1 MENKIMMIEIERLHP
16 HPKNPRKNIG
26 DVTELAESIKKS
38 GILQN
43 LTVVPYVSELTGEGT
58 EDEYTVIIGHRR
70 MAAAKQAGFTELPCA
85 IKEMTPAEQLATML
99 AENVQRN
106 DLTPF
111 EQAEGIQMMF
121 DIGETVADVVKKTG
135 LSESTVRRR
144 SKLLEMDMD
153 KLRATEGRGA
163 TLADYERLNQIKDIK
178 KRNELLEDIGTNN
191 FENNLSRALTDQRR
205 AENKKALEDLLGTF
219 AEKVTTYP
227 SGYDWFKSWDY
238 TADEIKVDIPDDA
251 KAGEYVYY
259 PNSYAMALYKK
270 RSEKKKVLSKEEQEE
285 QRIRREKDDREME
298 RRNKVK
304 ELAKRAYEL
313 RREFI
318 KNLSPKGPQIS
329 VIDEMLW
336 SMACFEGMGI
346 YKEDIDKICGTDLE
360 GCSTYEEM
368 TIETVQYFDNHP
380 MKPALVVAYLLSGD
394 DEHSYIA
401 SWNGTWKENA
411 TIDRLY
417 EYLEKLGYQMSD
429 DEKKLQ
435 DGSHELFEGEEV

>member
-1 MENKIMMIEIERLHP
+1 MENKIMMIEIERLHQ

-26 DVTELAESIKKS
+26 DVTELAESIAKS

-43 LTVVPYVSELTGEGT
+43 LTVVPWVSELTGNMEEG
-58 EDEYTVIIGHRR
+58 EYTVVIGHRR
-70 MAAAKQAGFTELPCA
+70 LAAAKQAGFTELPCA
-85 IKEMTPAEQLATML
+85 IKEMTAAEQLATML

-227 SGYDWFKSWDY
+227 YGYEWVKSWDY

-251 KAGEYVYY
+251 KAREYVYY
-259 PNSYAMALYKK
+259 PNSYAIALYKK

-285 QRIRREKDDREME
+285 QRIRCEKDEREQT
-298 RRNKVK
+298 RRNAVR
-304 ELAKRAYEL
+304 ELTKRAYEL
-313 RREFI
+313 RKKFIEEFNPTAKDSDNI
-318 KNLSPKGPQIS
+318 KRFVWEMAAFGNVCGRSRLD
-329 VIDEMLW
+329 DESL
-336 SMACFEGMGI
+336 
-346 YKEDIDKICGTDLE
+346 
-360 GCSTYEEM
+360 
-368 TIETVQYFDNHP
+368 FDNNP
-380 MKPALVVAYLLSGD
+380 DKAMLEVAYCLSGD
-394 DEHSYIA
+394 SEFEYIQT
-401 SWNGTWKENA
+401 WNGSHTESEE
-411 TIDRLY
+411 IDKLY
-417 EYLEKLGYQMSD
+417 ECLERLGYQMSD

-435 DGSHELFEGEEV
+435 DGTHELFVKED

>member
-1 MENKIMMIEIERLHP
+1 MENKIVMIEIDRLHP

-43 LTVVPYVSELTGEGT
+43 LTVVPWVSDITGEAEEGQ
-58 EDEYTVIIGHRR
+58 YTVIIGHRR
-70 MAAAKQAGFTELPCA
+70 LAASKAAGFTEVPCA
-85 IKEMTPAEQLATML
+85 IKEMTAAEQLATML

-121 DIGETVADVVKKTG
+121 DIGETVSDVVKKTG

-144 SKLLEMDMD
+144 SKLLEMNIE

-163 TLADYERLNQIKDIK
+163 TLADYERLNQIKDID
-178 KRNELLEDIGTNN
+178 KRNKLLEDIGTNN
-191 FENNLSRALTDQRR
+191 FNYNLTQALSEQTK
-205 AENKKALEDLLGTF
+205 AENKKALLDLLDTF

-227 SGYDWFKSWDY
+227 AGYTYVRSWSFDGE
-238 TADEIKVDIPDDA
+238 TKVDIPDDA
-251 KAGEYVYY
+251 EDGEYVYY
-259 PNSYAMALYKK
+259 PNAYNVALYKK
-270 RSEKKKVLSKEEQEE
+270 VKAETKKLSKEEQEE
-285 QRIRREKDDREME
+285 QRIRSEKYEREME
-298 RRNKVK
+298 RRIKVK

-318 KNLSPKGPQIS
+318 KNLNPKGNQIS
-329 VIDEMLW
+329 IIDEMLW
-336 SMACFEGMGI
+336 GMACSEGDGI
-346 YKEDIDKICGTDLE
+346 YKEDIDKMCGTDLE

-368 TIETVQYFDNHP
+368 TIEAVQYFDNHP
-380 MKPALVVAYLLSGD
+380 MKPTLVVAYLLSGD
-394 DEHSYIA
+394 NEYSYII
-401 SWNGTWKENA
+401 SWNGKWAESA

-417 EYLEKLGYQMSD
+417 EYLERLGYQMSD

-435 DGSHELFEGEEV
+435 DGSHELFEVEE

>member
-1 MENKIMMIEIERLHP
+1 MENKIMMIKIERLHP

-43 LTVVPYVSELTGEGT
+43 LTVVPYVSELTGEGA
-58 EDEYTVIIGHRR
+58 ENEYTVIIGHRR

-85 IKEMTPAEQLATML
+85 IKEMTAAEQLATML

-219 AEKVTTYP
+219 AEKVTSHP
-227 SGYDWFKSWDY
+227 SGYDWVKSWDY

-304 ELAKRAYEL
+304 ELARRAYEL
-313 RREFI
+313 RKKFIEEFNPTAKDSDNIKRFVREMAAFGNVYGRSI
-318 KNLSPKGPQIS
+318 LDDESLFDDNLDKS
-329 VIDEMLW
+329 ML
-336 SMACFEGMGI
+336 E
-346 YKEDIDKICGTDLE
+346 
-360 GCSTYEEM
+360 
-368 TIETVQYFDNHP
+368 
-380 MKPALVVAYLLSGD
+380 VAYWLSGD
-394 DEHSYIA
+394 SEFEYIQT
-401 SWNGTWKENA
+401 WNGRHTESEETDK
-411 TIDRLY
+411 LY
-417 EYLEKLGYQMSD
+417 ECLERLGYQMSD

-435 DGSHELFEGEEV
+435 DGSHEFFEGEEV

>member
-1 MENKIMMIEIERLHP
+1 VNEKEIVAMDNKIIMIKVEKLHP

-26 DVTELAESIKKS
+26 DVSELAESIKKS

-43 LTVVPYVSELTGEGT
+43 LTVVPWVSELTGNTEEG
-58 EDEYTVIIGHRR
+58 EYTVIIGHRR
-70 MAAAKQAGFTELPCA
+70 LAASKAAGLAEVPCA
-85 IKEMTPAEQLATML
+85 IKEMSPAEQLATML
-99 AENVQRN
+99 AENVQRT

-191 FENNLSRALTDQRR
+191 FNYNLTQALSEQTR
-205 AENKKALEDLLGTF
+205 AENKKALFDLLDTF

-227 SGYDWFKSWDY
+227 AGYTYVKSWSFDN
-238 TADEIKVDIPDDA
+238 EIKVDIPDDA
-251 KAGEYVYY
+251 KDGEYVYY
-259 PNSYAMALYKK
+259 PNAYNVALYKK
-270 RSEKKKVLSKEEQEE
+270 VKAETKKLSREEQEE
-285 QRIRREKDDREME
+285 QRLRREKDDREME

-313 RREFI
+313 RKNFVKGFNPTAKDSDNI
-318 KNLSPKGPQIS
+318 KRFVWDMAVFGNVYGRSTLG
-329 VIDEMLW
+329 DESL
-336 SMACFEGMGI
+336 
-346 YKEDIDKICGTDLE
+346 
-360 GCSTYEEM
+360 
-368 TIETVQYFDNHP
+368 FDNNP
-380 MKPALVVAYLLSGD
+380 DKAMLEVAYCLSGD
-394 DEHSYIA
+394 SEFEYIQT
-401 SWNGTWKENA
+401 WNGSHTESEETDK
-411 TIDRLY
+411 LY
-417 EYLEKLGYQMSD
+417 ECLERLGYRMSD
-429 DEKKLQ
+429 EEKKLQ
-435 DGSHELFEGEEV
+435 DGTHELFVKED